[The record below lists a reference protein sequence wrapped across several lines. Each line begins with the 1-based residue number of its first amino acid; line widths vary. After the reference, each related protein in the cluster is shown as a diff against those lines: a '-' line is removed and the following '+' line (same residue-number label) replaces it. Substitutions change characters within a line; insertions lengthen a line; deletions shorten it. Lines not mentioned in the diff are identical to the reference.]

1 MTSWSSYDLSSYLLL
16 IYDSQIPRL
25 GIAYQSFECMTI
37 LRPNSLD
44 RPHVR
49 PVLTMLKSIT
59 RNLTTLGEL
68 QEAFKKYYSE
78 WLESKTRRC
87 LLGQMEDSTPE
98 QTRGITKIVGIGLG
112 ALTNPEQSENPLQD
126 IRALIQHAAIRT
138 IADALKKQNGGLE
151 IECYAQ
157 DPENDQ
163 DVAIQF
169 LRTIGI
175 TSLSDPKAFL
185 EIDENT
191 FVVSVCP
198 NIPVR
203 QIVCDIAR
211 PRVMLWDIVKK
222 KEDKEWRQELIDGEL
237 TWVS

>member
-1 MTSWSSYDLSSYLLL
+1 MT
-16 IYDSQIPRL
+16 
-25 GIAYQSFECMTI
+25 A

-49 PVLTMLKSIT
+49 PVLTMLTTIPK
-59 RNLTTLGEL
+59 NLTTLEEL
-68 QEAFKKYYSE
+68 QEAFKEYYDE
-78 WLESKTRRC
+78 WLPSKTRCC
-87 LLGQMEDSTPE
+87 LVEQMEALTPE
-98 QTRGITKIVGIGLG
+98 QACGITKIVGIGLG
-112 ALTNPEQSENPLQD
+112 ALTDPEQSENPLQD
-126 IRALIQHAAIRT
+126 IRALVQHAAIRA
-138 IADALKKQNGGLE
+138 IADTLKKQNGGRE
-151 IECYAQ
+151 VECYAQ

-163 DVAIQF
+163 DVTVQF

-175 TSLSDPKAFL
+175 TPLNDPKAFL

-203 QIVCDIAR
+203 QIVSDIAR
-211 PRVMLWDIVKK
+211 PMVMLWDIVKK
-222 KEDKEWRQELIDGEL
+222 EEHKEWRQELIDGQL